1 MIAIIPA
8 RGGSKGLPG
17 KNIKEMC
24 DKPLIAYTIEA
35 ALKSKSIDHVILST
49 DDEEIAAVAK
59 KYGAE
64 VPFMRPAELASD
76 TAMAVDNYIYTI
88 GRLEKEWNTKIDSF
102 VVLQPTSPLRIAEDI
117 DGADELLISRKAES
131 VVTYVKE
138 AHPIFWHKK
147 IDENN
152 KLEDI
157 FEGTIANR
165 QELPITYYP
174 NGAVYVFSTEMI
186 RQKKYYTD
194 KSYAYIMPRERSI
207 DIDFIDDFKY
217 AEFLMSNSK
226 DKK

>member
-1 MIAIIPA
+1 
-8 RGGSKGLPG
+8 
-17 KNIKEMC
+17 MC

-117 DGADELLISRKAES
+117 DGAVELFNARNADS

-186 RQKKYYTD
+186 RQKN
-194 KSYAYIMPRERSI
+194 IIQINLMLILCREKDLLILILLTILSMQN
-207 DIDFIDDFKY
+207 
-217 AEFLMSNSK
+217 FL
-226 DKK
+226 

>member
-1 MIAIIPA
+1 MEVLKDFQEKIS
-8 RGGSKGLPG
+8 RR
-17 KNIKEMC
+17 C
-24 DKPLIAYTIEA
+24 VAYTIEA

-117 DGADELLISRKAES
+117 DGAVELFNARNADS

>member
-76 TAMAVDNYIYTI
+76 TAIAGDNYIYTI
-88 GRLEKEWNTKIDSF
+88 VRLEKEWNTKIDSF

-117 DGADELLISRKAES
+117 DGAVELFNARNADS